1 MSATAAGLL
10 RVNAD
15 RATAALLGA
24 EMSIPA
30 AEHLA
35 HLLALAMERKSTVWD
50 LLAMPFYHPVLE
62 EGLRSA
68 LRDLAPSLPA
78 PSGTDLALCG
88 PVGHES
94 LE

>member
-1 MSATAAGLL
+1 
-10 RVNAD
+10 
-15 RATAALLGA
+15 
-24 EMSIPA
+24 MSIAA

-35 HLLALAMERKSTVWD
+35 HILALAMERRSTVWD
-50 LLAMPFYHPVLE
+50 LLHAFYHPVLE

-88 PVGHES
+88 PVGHKS